1 MRDARR
7 FARQVVEVPPRG
19 LLDHQAPVWREALV
33 VVLDGEIVVECNRGD
48 HHRFVRGDILTFA
61 RLPLRR
67 VHNEGPHRARLLAIW
82 RTGEPE
88 GDRPSHR

>member
-7 FARQVVEVPPRG
+7 FARQVVEVPPGG
-19 LLDHQAPVWREALV
+19 LLDHEAPVWREALV
-33 VVLDGEIVVECNRGD
+33 VVLDGEIVVECNRGE
-48 HHRFVRGDILTFA
+48 HQCFVCGDILTFA

-67 VHNEGPHRARLLAIW
+67 VQNEGPHRARLLAVW

-88 GDRPSHR
+88 RGRPSHR